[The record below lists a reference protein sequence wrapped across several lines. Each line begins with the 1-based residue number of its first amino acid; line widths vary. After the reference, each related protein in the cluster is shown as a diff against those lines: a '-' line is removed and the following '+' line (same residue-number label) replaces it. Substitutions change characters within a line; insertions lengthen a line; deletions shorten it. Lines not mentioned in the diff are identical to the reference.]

1 MKKTFSKEILFD
13 RTPRVFKRDATEVRF
28 LLGGIGTGNFSVNSR
43 GKFLDWEIF
52 NWPSKNTKF
61 PLSFFAIR
69 TENKELERPISKILE
84 SRMVPPYTSSHG
96 YLQAELVNL
105 PRMEDSELICEYPFA
120 RVNFKDSELPVKVS
134 MEAYTPFIPLNTD
147 DSSIPCA
154 IIRYTVKNIAD
165 CPTKVSLVGTLPNAS
180 GFEGYDVIENLKLAD
195 SVKNEYREF
204 DDVKGLYYSPEHLK
218 EDHLRYGNMAILT
231 SGSKVTYKTQWF
243 DGEWVDGIQDFWDDF
258 TSDGRLEKETVSDSV
273 GCEFAQFHN
282 FSFLKRREKI
292 GSIGAWEELQP
303 GEERTFEFVI
313 TWYFPNRVK
322 AWIEFDEDYE
332 KFQRGEYGTVRNYYA
347 TKFTDAWDV
356 AKYVYHNKE
365 RLESDSRKFADAMF
379 HKTTLPY
386 YVVDALTAN
395 ITNLRSNLCFR
406 LEDGTFA
413 GFEGIRDYIGCGY
426 GSVPHVW
433 NYAQTVAFLF
443 PDLEKTMRNVEFLR
457 ETDETGCMST
467 RMFSVF
473 DQERYAMVP
482 ACDGELGSVVRVYRD
497 FKNLGDVEFLK
508 TIWPK
513 VVLAMEY
520 ALKQWDLDGDDVLDG
535 QQNTT
540 YDIEFYGPNPMTDS
554 IFLAAL
560 KCCEE
565 MAEIVGDEEHHQLYA
580 DAYAK
585 GAARADELM
594 FDGEYYIQVQKEID
608 KYKYQFGK
616 GCLSD
621 QLLGQFLA
629 YMAGIGEILPKE
641 HVKSAMESVFKYN
654 YKTDFYH
661 TDSVHRAYAIN
672 ELSRNAE
679 FIALKAAKNNGIII
693 SYDPNYRASLW
704 DSQEEACKWMR
715 SILEY
720 ADIVKVS
727 EEEIELLTGYTDV
740 RKAAESITE
749 YGAKIVLITLGEKG
763 SFVYLQDQQE
773 AYVSGYSSKVVD
785 TTGAGD
791 SFMGGFLYKICESGK
806 RIEEY
811 SLQEMIECVRF
822 GNAMASLCVE
832 REGAIP
838 AMPVMEE
845 VIKRINS

>member
-413 GFEGIRDYIGCGY
+413 GFEGMGY
-426 GSVPHVW
+426 
-433 NYAQTVAFLF
+433 
-443 PDLEKTMRNVEFLR
+443 R
-457 ETDETGCMST
+457 
-467 RMFSVF
+467 
-473 DQERYAMVP
+473 
-482 ACDGELGSVVRVYRD
+482 
-497 FKNLGDVEFLK
+497 
-508 TIWPK
+508 
-513 VVLAMEY
+513 
-520 ALKQWDLDGDDVLDG
+520 
-535 QQNTT
+535 
-540 YDIEFYGPNPMTDS
+540 
-554 IFLAAL
+554 
-560 KCCEE
+560 
-565 MAEIVGDEEHHQLYA
+565 
-580 DAYAK
+580 
-585 GAARADELM
+585 
-594 FDGEYYIQVQKEID
+594 
-608 KYKYQFGK
+608 
-616 GCLSD
+616 
-621 QLLGQFLA
+621 
-629 YMAGIGEILPKE
+629 
-641 HVKSAMESVFKYN
+641 
-654 YKTDFYH
+654 
-661 TDSVHRAYAIN
+661 
-672 ELSRNAE
+672 
-679 FIALKAAKNNGIII
+679 
-693 SYDPNYRASLW
+693 
-704 DSQEEACKWMR
+704 
-715 SILEY
+715 
-720 ADIVKVS
+720 
-727 EEEIELLTGYTDV
+727 
-740 RKAAESITE
+740 
-749 YGAKIVLITLGEKG
+749 
-763 SFVYLQDQQE
+763 
-773 AYVSGYSSKVVD
+773 
-785 TTGAGD
+785 
-791 SFMGGFLYKICESGK
+791 
-806 RIEEY
+806 
-811 SLQEMIECVRF
+811 
-822 GNAMASLCVE
+822 
-832 REGAIP
+832 
-838 AMPVMEE
+838 
-845 VIKRINS
+845 